1 MEAAGI
7 KPYNKCINI
16 CYDLQG
22 AIYEIPNYCINDPLL
37 YDEKAKDNL
46 KPQEKSLN
54 VNFPLILAKNA

>member
-22 AIYEIPNYCINDPLL
+22 AIYEIPNYCINEPFLF
-37 YDEKAKDNL
+37 DEKAKDINR
-46 KPQEKSLN
+46 PEEKILN
-54 VNFPLILAKNA
+54 VIWVKFSSD